1 MAYGR
6 WDGLVD
12 AEPARQ
18 HVQQLRGQGL
28 SLPSIARLAG
38 VSLGAVNALVYPTA
52 GRGRSQHLRG
62 VTSRRL
68 LEVTFACELLPD
80 GHRLDAGDA
89 QAVLRDLLA
98 AGYVMADLASATGL
112 SSSTVRRVLQARSVT
127 VGTDR
132 QLHSIHT
139 RTRTRGCRAK
149 PVNGSIE
156 ADEPR
161 PCGSRRDEVDDV
173 AVARAMDGEQ
183 LVLTVAER
191 REAVRRLSAIG
202 CSAPEIARRLGVCG
216 RTVTRARAALRT
228 PGAAAHPGS

>member
-12 AEPARQ
+12 AGPARQ
-18 HVQQLRGQGL
+18 HVQQLRDHGL
-28 SLPSIARLAG
+28 SLPAVARLAG

-68 LEVTFACELLPD
+68 LEVTFACEQLPD

-89 QAVLRDLLA
+89 QAALRDLLA
-98 AGYVMADLASATGL
+98 AGCTIADLAVASGL
-112 SSSTVRRVLQARSVT
+112 GSSTLRRVLQARTVT
-127 VGTDR
+127 AATDR
-132 QLHSIHT
+132 QLRAAHALSPA
-139 RTRTRGCRAK
+139 CRARTK
-149 PVNGSIE
+149 PASVSPQARE
-156 ADEPR
+156 PQPRRPR
-161 PCGSRRDEVDDV
+161 PHEVDDV
-173 AVARAMDGEQ
+173 VVARAMEGER

-191 REAVRRLSAIG
+191 REAVRRLTAGG

-216 RTVTRARAALRT
+216 RTVTRARATLRT
-228 PGAAAHPGS
+228 TASAAGSAS